1 MRENGALHKQI
12 VILQLKMSE
21 TRKFYKGEV
30 TFLTMTIVG
39 WQEVFTRRV
48 YQQII
53 IDNLNFATEKRG
65 LEIYAYVVM
74 PNHIHMIAN
83 SENNLSDIIKKFKS
97 FSARKIIDEI
107 KENEQLSR
115 KERFLNSFSYH
126 ARNDSRVD
134 HQFWIHKNHPET
146 IYSNEFF
153 DQKRNYIENN
163 PIEAGFVDEPHFWR
177 LSSANE
183 QTPIKIISI

>member
-1 MRENGALHKQI
+1 
-12 VILQLKMSE
+12 
-21 TRKFYKGEV
+21 
-30 TFLTMTIVG
+30 MTIVG

-53 IDNLNFATEKRG
+53 IDNLNFAVENRG
-65 LEIYAYVVM
+65 LEIYSYVVM

-83 SENNLSDIIKKFKS
+83 SENPLDNIIKKFKS
-97 FSARKIIDEI
+97 FSARKIIDELQA
-107 KENEQLSR
+107 NEQLSR

-126 ARNDSRVD
+126 AQNDQRVE
-134 HQFWIHKNHPET
+134 HQVWIHKNHPET

-153 DQKRNYIENN
+153 EQKREYIEMN
-163 PIEAGFVDEPHFWR
+163 PVEAGFVEEPHYWR

-183 QTPIKIISI
+183 QSPIKIIHV